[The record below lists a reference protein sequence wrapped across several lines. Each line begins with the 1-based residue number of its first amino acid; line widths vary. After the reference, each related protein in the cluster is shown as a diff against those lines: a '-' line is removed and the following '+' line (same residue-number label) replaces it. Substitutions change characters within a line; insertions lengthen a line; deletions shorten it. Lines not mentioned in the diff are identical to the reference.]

1 MATRVRIAMNRP
13 PRPPRPGDPR
23 RRPHPRSRRWWLLGG
38 AGLLLSVAAVG
49 LARSGLFD
57 SIPPAG
63 PDPFAGTPLPPSP
76 YLNTGPDAHYVGSAA
91 CRACHENR
99 HASFRGTGMGRSMAE
114 ADPAREPPDAAFDH
128 PASGRR
134 YQVARRGGQLWHREL
149 LAGPQEVVL
158 AEHPV
163 RYVVGSGQHSLT
175 YLVEA
180 DGFLVESPVT
190 WYSSR
195 KAWGMSPG
203 YDRPDNPGFERAAG
217 EGCLGCH
224 AGRAEAVDR
233 SLHRMRVIEA
243 AIGCERCHGPGSLH
257 VARHDGPPDGRRG
270 EADLT
275 IVNPSRLPRD
285 LAEAICQQCH
295 LRSDATV
302 VARGR
307 SPADFRPG
315 LPLQAVRAD
324 YQVESGRGGMTVVG
338 HVEQLHLSRCYQSS
352 DRLTCLTCHSPH
364 AEPRP
369 EDRVAHYRAACLGCH
384 APDRCTVDPR
394 RRQAESPENDCTRC
408 HMPTSP
414 TEIPHLAFT
423 HHRIGVHRGSP
434 TTTAPAASG
443 EGLRPVLDLSHL
455 SEADRARS
463 LGLGYLEA
471 ANRSKDGDRAAR
483 FREEALR
490 LLSGVR
496 ESGLK
501 DPAVEVALGRL
512 RFDLGLGG
520 AGGFAAA
527 ALADPGLAGQDRCT
541 ALFLL
546 ADEYHANGRNREAV
560 DALHELTKLRR
571 HPTDW
576 LLLADCE
583 GALGDQAGREAALEA
598 ATRINPRLWKVHRYL
613 AEQYRRRGDRARAD
627 WHQQRAVP

>member
-1 MATRVRIAMNRP
+1 
-13 PRPPRPGDPR
+13 
-23 RRPHPRSRRWWLLGG
+23 
-38 AGLLLSVAAVG
+38 LLLAVAAVG

-57 SIPPAG
+57 PAPPAG
-63 PDPFAGTPLPPSP
+63 PDPFAVAPLPASP
-76 YLNTGPDAHYVGSAA
+76 YLNTGPAAHYVGSDA
-91 CRACHENR
+91 CRACHEDR
-99 HASFRGTGMGRSMAE
+99 HASFRSTGMGRSMAE
-114 ADPAREPPDAAFDH
+114 AGPAREPPDAGFDH

-134 YQVARRGGQLWHREL
+134 YQVEHRDGKLWHREL
-149 LAGPQEVVL
+149 LLAAGSNQVVL

-163 RYVVGSGQHSLT
+163 RYVVGSGRHSLT
-175 YLVEA
+175 YLAEA

-190 WYSSR
+190 WYTSR

-203 YDRPDNPGFERAAG
+203 YDHPDNPGFERAAG
-217 EGCLGCH
+217 EGCLVCH

-233 SLHRMRVIEA
+233 SLHRMKVTEA

-257 VARHDGPPDGRRG
+257 AARHSGPPDGHHEG
-270 EADLT
+270 ADLT
-275 IVNPSRLPRD
+275 IVNPSRLSRE

-295 LRSDATV
+295 LRSDATI

-307 SPADFRPG
+307 SPSDFRPG

-324 YQVESGRGGMTVVG
+324 YQVESGRGSMTVVG
-338 HVEQLHLSRCYQSS
+338 HVEQMHLSRCYQSS
-352 DRLTCLTCHSPH
+352 DKLTCLTCHSPH
-364 AEPRP
+364 AEPKP
-369 EDRVAHYRAACLGCH
+369 GDRVAHYGAACLGCH
-384 APDRCTVDPR
+384 APDRCTVDPK

-408 HMPTSP
+408 HMPTAP

-423 HHRIGVHRGSP
+423 HHRIGVHRGP
-434 TTTAPAASG
+434 PVTTAAPATSG
-443 EGLRPVLDLSHL
+443 EGLRAVLDLSHL
-455 SEADRARS
+455 SETDRARS

-471 ANRSKDGDRAAR
+471 ANRSKEPDRAAR
-483 FREEALR
+483 FREEGLR

-496 ESGLK
+496 EAGLR
-501 DPAVEVALGRL
+501 DPAVEVGLGRL

-520 AGGFAAA
+520 AGKHAVA

-546 ADEYHANGRNREAV
+546 ADEYHTGGRNREAV
-560 DALHELTKLRR
+560 EALHELTRLRR

-583 GALGDQAGREAALEA
+583 GALGNQAGKEEALES
-598 ATRINPRLWKVHRYL
+598 ATRINPRLWKVHQYL
-613 AEQYRRRGDRARAD
+613 AEQYRRRGDRDRAD